1 MRMKRQY
8 RIGIAGFEHM
18 HIVEHVEYF
27 LRKKERFLWIGGVE
41 TAFGRNS
48 IEDAPFTAGQ
58 NLKKCMELGVLPHM
72 YENWEQLIREK
83 PDLVLIGSENSMH
96 TSLVCALV
104 EKGIHVLVDKP
115 LAYKLEDARKMKEAS
130 ERGGGVIITNWPIA
144 WKPSVR
150 FGEEVIRSGALGEVL
165 RIHFHN
171 PDSLGPFCHGENVS
185 EEQQAGEWWFQK
197 ECGGG
202 SLIDYCCYG
211 CSLLLEYLH
220 KRPEQVVAVTKNFL
234 HPFGDAEDYAGLL
247 LNFDRAVGLL
257 EGTWSTY
264 ASGSPTGPVVW
275 GTKGAMV
282 VDYGKESR
290 VDLYQEQ
297 FSKTPSHSYTQMEN
311 QNLDGRQSIE
321 EEVLHFLDTGK
332 NLLPMLE
339 FRRNM
344 EVAVI
349 LEAAIHS
356 AKSQKM
362 ETILYE

>member
-1 MRMKRQY
+1 M
-8 RIGIAGFEHM
+8 
-18 HIVEHVEYF
+18 
-27 LRKKERFLWIGGVE
+27 
-41 TAFGRNS
+41 
-48 IEDAPFTAGQ
+48 
-58 NLKKCMELGVLPHM
+58 
-72 YENWEQLIREK
+72 
-83 PDLVLIGSENSMH
+83 
-96 TSLVCALV
+96 
-104 EKGIHVLVDKP
+104 
-115 LAYKLEDARKMKEAS
+115 
-130 ERGGGVIITNWPIA
+130 
-144 WKPSVR
+144 
-150 FGEEVIRSGALGEVL
+150 
-165 RIHFHN
+165 
-171 PDSLGPFCHGENVS
+171 
-185 EEQQAGEWWFQK
+185 
-197 ECGGG
+197 
-202 SLIDYCCYG
+202 
-211 CSLLLEYLH
+211 
-220 KRPEQVVAVTKNFL
+220 VAVTKNFL

-247 LNFDRAVGLL
+247 LNFDQAVGLL

-344 EVAVI
+344 EVAAI

>member
-1 MRMKRQY
+1 MKRQY

-185 EEQQAGEWWFQK
+185 EEQQAGN
-197 ECGGG
+197 GG
-202 SLIDYCCYG
+202 
-211 CSLLLEYLH
+211 
-220 KRPEQVVAVTKNFL
+220 
-234 HPFGDAEDYAGLL
+234 
-247 LNFDRAVGLL
+247 
-257 EGTWSTY
+257 
-264 ASGSPTGPVVW
+264 
-275 GTKGAMV
+275 
-282 VDYGKESR
+282 
-290 VDLYQEQ
+290 
-297 FSKTPSHSYTQMEN
+297 
-311 QNLDGRQSIE
+311 
-321 EEVLHFLDTGK
+321 
-332 NLLPMLE
+332 
-339 FRRNM
+339 FRRNA
-344 EVAVI
+344 EV
-349 LEAAIHS
+349 EA
-356 AKSQKM
+356 
-362 ETILYE
+362 